1 MSDNTENLPLLHVDI
16 VEYPQE
22 KTFVAECLEVP
33 IIVEAETFEKVEK
46 KMHLAMTGYF
56 ETFPDEREV
65 VLTSR
70 RLSIPLERPVQES
83 GGRHLL
89 MMPFP
94 LSH

>member
-1 MSDNTENLPLLHVDI
+1 MSDNTDNLPLLHVDI

-46 KMHLAMTGYF
+46 KMQLAMTGYF

-70 RLSIPLERPVQES
+70 RMSIPLDSPVQES

>member
-1 MSDNTENLPLLHVDI
+1 MSDNAENLPLLYVDI
-16 VEYPQE
+16 VEYPLS

-33 IIVEAETFEKVEK
+33 IIVEAETFEKVEE

-70 RLSIPLERPVQES
+70 RLSIPLEHPVQES
-83 GGRHLL
+83 GGRRLV

-94 LSH
+94 KSH

>member
-1 MSDNTENLPLLHVDI
+1 MSDNTENPTLLHVDI

-33 IIVEAETFEKVEK
+33 IIVEAETFGKVEK
-46 KMHLAMTGYF
+46 KMQLAMKGYF

-70 RLSIPLERPVQES
+70 RMSIPLESPVQES
-83 GGRHLL
+83 GGRYLL

-94 LSH
+94 Q